1 MSERSSLVDYSR
13 SPGLDALAYVSS
25 VELPKFSLNS
35 RNIQNVQANVG
46 PVDRHSSQEAQEE
59 ETPDGRVRAYAKLEF
74 PEHDFFIR
82 KLSIII
88 GRRPPELSRKS
99 NNQADQSDTPTRV
112 EELIDV
118 DLGPIRAVSRKHS
131 KVYFNWHFGAWVLE
145 VLGRNGCVIDG
156 RWKAKGEVVPLRS
169 RYVGKRFFFTLKSML
184 GTSSYN
190 LYFFVLLLLERDF
203 SFIKTLSIQ
212 GPRFRLQNEYFT
224 LFYHKLTRRYDRFI
238 LWIITLLNP
247 RRYCLA
253 HH

>member
-169 RYVGKRFFFTLKSML
+169 RTKIQIA
-184 GTSSYN
+184 
-190 LYFFVLLLLERDF
+190 ER
-203 SFIKTLSIQ
+203 I
-212 GPRFRLQNEYFT
+212 
-224 LFYHKLTRRYDRFI
+224 FYFI
-238 LWIITLLNP
+238 LPQTDEKT
-247 RRYCLA
+247 
-253 HH
+253 